1 MVSNATLLTEA
12 VSTLRERTGDP
23 GETTEVDVRTGETD
37 GATEA
42 VAVAVLATVTEGD
55 AATVGET
62 VATGVAVTVIVADG
76 ITDATPVAC
85 GVLVPT
91 GTCAVAG
98 NAPPWRMTATA
109 DRDASRTGTIRFMVR
124 RCGIASSSFC
134 DLAATSL
141 TPASGCLGSW
151 DMARDAPSTA
161 TRGAKVQALRVK
173 KLKNI
178 GAGNKLVR
186 AQERGV
192 EVRRRALGPTLLR
205 RQGAALRC
213 PWCGRPG
220 MRSVNTRRCSW
231 WITRRAWARIR
242 RAWVRIRACTTMEPS
257 T

>member
-1 MVSNATLLTEA
+1 MLVNVTFPTVE
-12 VSTLRERTGDP
+12 VSTFR
-23 GETTEVDVRTGETD
+23 VRTDCAGSPDVAENAGEAE
-37 GATEA
+37 GAT
-42 VAVAVLATVTEGD
+42 VAVLVTVTEGD
-55 AATVGET
+55 AATVGDSVGET
-62 VATGVAVTVIVADG
+62 VATGVAVTVIVTDG
-76 ITDATPVAC
+76 ATDATPVAC

-161 TRGAKVQALRVK
+161 TRGTKVQALRVK

-192 EVRRRALGPTLLR
+192 EVRRRALGPTMLR

-242 RAWVRIRACTTMEPS
+242 RAWVRIRACTTMQPS